1 MGSGSAM
8 TLSSGL
14 FGSRKRGQCEH
25 TFVFTDQPGVC
36 AMCKKRIAHV
46 RNLGYRCTKCGIVLD
61 KSCFRTARGTDT
73 TVPKDQRPTSLVF
86 LEHFRLGNVEIV
98 ISTKGVM
105 HINLNN
111 FNIVLQHQIYS
122 NELTEWSKVLK
133 NVRKAYTSE
142 ILKCAPSYMLRGWGV
157 RSSSKPVDLKENW
170 KKQSSSVDESNEE
183 LTTAR
188 KEQLLLGKTDEM
200 WIV

>member
-1 MGSGSAM
+1 M

-14 FGSRKRGQCEH
+14 FGTRKQEQCAH
-25 TFVFTDQPGVC
+25 TFVLTDQRGVC
-36 AMCKKRIAHV
+36 AMCKKQIAHV
-46 RNLGYRCTKCGIVLD
+46 RNLGYRCTKCGIMLD
-61 KSCFRTARGTDT
+61 KSCFRKAMGKETA
-73 TVPKDQRPTSLVF
+73 VPKDQRPTNLVF

-157 RSSSKPVDLKENW
+157 KSSSKPVDLKENW

>member
-1 MGSGSAM
+1 M

-14 FGSRKRGQCEH
+14 FGTRKQEQCAH
-25 TFVFTDQPGVC
+25 TFVLTDQRGVC
-36 AMCKKRIAHV
+36 AMCKKQIAHV
-46 RNLGYRCTKCGIVLD
+46 RNLGYRCTKCGIMLD
-61 KSCFRTARGTDT
+61 KSCFRKAMGKETA
-73 TVPKDQRPTSLVF
+73 VPKDQRPTNLVF

-111 FNIVLQHQIYS
+111 FNIVLQHQICS

-133 NVRKAYTSE
+133 NVRKAYAAE

-157 RSSSKPVDLKENW
+157 KSSSKPLDLKENW
-170 KKQSSSVDESNEE
+170 KKQSDAVDESSEE

-188 KEQLLLGKTDEM
+188 KEQLLLGKLDEL
-200 WIV
+200 WTV